1 MKLQIRRRQFGKLVL
16 ASAATTAIINLAN
29 KSVAQN
35 SNTVVYGAI
44 VAAKGRKQA
53 KDQESTDVANTTP
66 AIKVTALDLGTL
78 RQVSTT
84 EVPSTAVDNANTVT
98 ESAQKALYTEPTE
111 RITGFTSL
119 SDGSFVFVVVGSS
132 RKGNYTKLLITDI
145 KKLDKK
151 PKSKKISGFK
161 KTNNTIEGV
170 VGTKDDKLICIVS
183 ESGGTPPFKF
193 ALVDPQNGK
202 VSYES
207 DLALPELFPNRRY
220 SNLAQSPIDG
230 KYYLTTMNSEGI
242 TQLAQLDLDNKSIIT
257 GKGKIIELS
266 PLTFD
271 RQALAN
277 DLFSLAFSPSG
288 DLYAV
293 GKLKSEQTKYLF
305 NVDLKNAQMKRLTEF
320 SVDKIAFARS

>member
-1 MKLQIRRRQFGKLVL
+1 MKLKIRRRQFGQLVL
-16 ASAATTAIINLAN
+16 ASAATTAIINLAD
-29 KSVAQN
+29 KGFAQN
-35 SNTVVYGAI
+35 SSTLVYGAI

-53 KDQESTDVANTTP
+53 KDQDSTDVANTTP
-66 AIKVTALDLGTL
+66 AINVTALDVATL
-78 RQVSTT
+78 QQVSTT
-84 EVPSTAVDNANTVT
+84 EVPSTTVDNANTAT
-98 ESAQKALYTEPTE
+98 ETAQKALYTEPTE
-111 RITGFTSL
+111 RLTGFTSL

-132 RKGNYTKLLITDI
+132 QKGNYTKLLITDS
-145 KKLDKK
+145 KNRDKK

-207 DLALPELFPNRRY
+207 DLAFPELFPNQRY

-230 KYYLTTMNSEGI
+230 KYYLTTISSEGI
-242 TQLAQLDLDNKSIIT
+242 TQLAQLDLENKSIIT
-257 GKGKIIELS
+257 GKGKIIGLS

-271 RQALAN
+271 QQALAN

-293 GKLKSEQTKYLF
+293 GKLKSERTNYLF
-305 NVDLKNAQMKRLTEF
+305 RRCINAG
-320 SVDKIAFARS
+320 

>member
-1 MKLQIRRRQFGKLVL
+1 MKLKIRRRQFGKLVL
-16 ASAATTAIINLAN
+16 ASAATTAIINLAD
-29 KSVAQN
+29 KSFAQN
-35 SNTVVYGAI
+35 SNTVVYGA
-44 VAAKGRKQA
+44 KLTDKDKNKA

-66 AIKVTALDLGTL
+66 AINVTALDVVTL
-78 RQVSTT
+78 QQVSST
-84 EVPSTAVDNANTVT
+84 EVPSTTVDNPNTAT
-98 ESAQKALYTEPTE
+98 ESVKKALYTEPTE

-132 RKGNYTKLLITDI
+132 QKGNYTKLLITDS

-161 KTNNTIEGV
+161 KTNNTIEAV

-183 ESGGTPPFKF
+183 ETGGTPPFKF
-193 ALVDPQNGK
+193 ALIDPQNGK

-207 DLALPELFPNRRY
+207 DLALPELFPSRRY

-242 TQLAQLDLDNKSIIT
+242 TQLAQLDVDNKSIIT

-271 RQALAN
+271 NQTLAN
-277 DLFSLAFSPSG
+277 DLFSLAFSLLG

-293 GKLKSEQTKYLF
+293 GKLKSEQTRYLF
-305 NVDLKNAQMKRLTEF
+305 NVDLKNAKMKRLTEF
-320 SVDKIAFARS
+320 SVEKITFPRS